1 MLITCFWIEHHDL
14 YQLNINKAKNVFL
27 GLEQG
32 ESPYWQ
38 GTGNT
43 VINPAPWTDSLL
55 PSDPDFSWCAA
66 SDVQVRINLLNTLT
80 CQVVLAHKICNSAAW
95 LYTRR

>member
-1 MLITCFWIEHHDL
+1 MLIICFWIEHHDL
-14 YQLNINKAKNVFL
+14 YQLNINNAKNVFL

-43 VINPAPWTDSLL
+43 VLNPAPWTDSLL

-66 SDVQVRINLLNTLT
+66 SDVQVRKNILNTHKH
-80 CQVVLAHKICNSAAW
+80 QGVVAHKFYNSAAW
-95 LYTRR
+95 LSTRK